1 MKQAQKRKKGFVLI
15 KDSFDKDFDKTHLD
29 EDLKKSYTQR
39 FKEACEL
46 YDFYEQVSPFKAK
59 YCTKI
64 FSSFKEYEKWKK
76 NNLTP
81 DFGEVFASID
91 ALIKSKDTG
100 RPQDAVDV
108 MQLKEIKRRMK
119 KKT

>member
-46 YDFYEQVSPFKAK
+46 SGRAQLLSPYTYKPVLKSFN
-59 YCTKI
+59 
-64 FSSFKEYEKWKK
+64 SFKDYEKWKRK
-76 NNLTP
+76 QSDP
-81 DFGEVFASID
+81 RFW
-91 ALIKSKDTG
+91 
-100 RPQDAVDV
+100 
-108 MQLKEIKRRMK
+108 
-119 KKT
+119 